1 MRKWL
6 NIVLLLLLAI
16 RVSGQEMRIEDFKK
30 QKKGIL
36 NFRHIVTDKKEAIID
51 LKTGEKGFT
60 FLANGKTEAKA
71 EEGEEML
78 SVKVPHKTTFIT
90 IKHPDYGQLTWK
102 VPGKS
107 LRKKK
112 RYVATLLTFSPD
124 KEYKLKKQWVVLDI
138 QPRDAIVL
146 VDSTTTT
153 TRNGIVQL
161 DLPLGSH
168 KYRIESPF
176 HEPEEGTIEVEDTGR
191 ITIPIALQ
199 PFYSYLTVKTP
210 LKGGLIS
217 VDGKQIGETQATS
230 GHLLEGSHRL
240 VVMVGEQCYYDA
252 PVEIGRAEKK
262 FLELTMADLYP
273 REVVSRH
280 HQVSNAKNGAKSN
293 KKSKAKSKTNSNPP
307 ELAMEQEMPAKTA
320 PVIIRAANDS
330 TKIWVDREM
339 VGTGTWK
346 GQLAIGFHSV
356 STEKEELESKTTYI
370 WVDDETPQ
378 EIDLLAPMS
387 NYGFLN
393 VHCNEV
399 GAEIYVNDT
408 LVGVTPCIV
417 EKLPAGLKCHVK
429 LRKRGFRDAVKE
441 VQVIGNDM
449 VNVELK
455 LRKKKKNEL

>member
-1 MRKWL
+1 
-6 NIVLLLLLAI
+6 
-16 RVSGQEMRIEDFKK
+16 
-30 QKKGIL
+30 
-36 NFRHIVTDKKEAIID
+36 
-51 LKTGEKGFT
+51 
-60 FLANGKTEAKA
+60 
-71 EEGEEML
+71 
-78 SVKVPHKTTFIT
+78 
-90 IKHPDYGQLTWK
+90 
-102 VPGKS
+102 
-107 LRKKK
+107 
-112 RYVATLLTFSPD
+112 
-124 KEYKLKKQWVVLDI
+124 
-138 QPRDAIVL
+138 
-146 VDSTTTT
+146 
-153 TRNGIVQL
+153 
-161 DLPLGSH
+161 
-168 KYRIESPF
+168 
-176 HEPEEGTIEVEDTGR
+176 
-191 ITIPIALQ
+191 
-199 PFYSYLTVKTP
+199 
-210 LKGGLIS
+210 
-217 VDGKQIGETQATS
+217 
-230 GHLLEGSHRL
+230 
-240 VVMVGEQCYYDA
+240 
-252 PVEIGRAEKK
+252 
-262 FLELTMADLYP
+262 
-273 REVVSRH
+273 
-280 HQVSNAKNGAKSN
+280 
-293 KKSKAKSKTNSNPP
+293 
-307 ELAMEQEMPAKTA
+307 MEQEMPAKTA